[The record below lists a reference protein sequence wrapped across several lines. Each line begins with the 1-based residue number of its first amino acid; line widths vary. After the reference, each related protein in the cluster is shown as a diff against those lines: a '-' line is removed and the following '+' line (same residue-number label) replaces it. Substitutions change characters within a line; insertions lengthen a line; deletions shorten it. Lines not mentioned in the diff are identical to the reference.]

1 MSGRTISN
9 NDVVE
14 GILAVIGAGCWG
26 TTLAALEADNF
37 ARVNLYTPEVD
48 ACEEIARYH
57 SNERYLDDFRLP
69 ANVMPTTVLERALDG
84 ASMAVVAVPSHAARQ
99 IAGDFKGLFA
109 DRLPVVLATKGLEMN
124 TGLLSLEVWRQE
136 MGSAGKRGSREAMV
150 LSGPNLAR
158 EICGGMP
165 AVSLLAGL
173 EPSDV
178 KRAAARLS
186 HPLLSLREH
195 HDPLGAQ
202 AAGALKNVYA
212 VGCGLARGLDWGDN
226 VMGTLIWRGL
236 EETANF
242 AEAVGGDPA
251 VVMTPAGVGDFVA
264 TCGSPLSR
272 NHDLGRILAGRGET
286 KEDVRGV
293 REGAQTAQ
301 EALRRCRAL
310 GLELALLEAIWSV
323 MAGAE
328 QPRVMLEAACTP
340 ARPEARARL
349 RWPEQWANSISL
361 KPGMGVAS
369 E

>member
-1 MSGRTISN
+1 MTSGN
-9 NDVVE
+9 NDDVE
-14 GILAVIGAGCWG
+14 GVLAVIGAGCWG
-26 TTLAALEADNF
+26 TTLAVLEADNF

-48 ACEEIARYH
+48 AYEEIARYH
-57 SNERYLDDFRLP
+57 SNERYLDDYRIP

-84 ASMAVVAVPSHAARQ
+84 ASMAVVAVPSHAVREIAR
-99 IAGDFKGLFA
+99 AFRGLFA
-109 DRLPVVLATKGLEMN
+109 DRLPVVLATKGLEIN

-136 MGSAGKRGSREAMV
+136 MGPAGKRDCREAMV

-158 EICGGMP
+158 EICRGMP
-165 AVSLLAGL
+165 AVSLLAGV
-173 EPSDV
+173 EAGGV

-212 VGCGLARGLDWGDN
+212 VGCGLACGLDWGGN
-226 VMGTLIWRGL
+226 VMGALIWRGL
-236 EETANF
+236 EETSRF

-272 NHDLGRILAGRGET
+272 NHDLGRILAGRGDT

-310 GLELALLEAIWSV
+310 GLELGLLEAIWSV

-328 QPRVMLEAACTP
+328 QPRVILEAACSP
-340 ARPEARARL
+340 ARPDARARP
-349 RWPEQWANSISL
+349 RWAEQWATSLAL